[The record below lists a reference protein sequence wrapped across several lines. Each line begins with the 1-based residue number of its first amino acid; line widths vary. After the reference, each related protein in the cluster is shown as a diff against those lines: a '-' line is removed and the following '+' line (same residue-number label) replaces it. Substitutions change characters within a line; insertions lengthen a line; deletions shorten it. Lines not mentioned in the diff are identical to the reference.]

1 MNRIKQTL
9 LLALMATSLSAG
21 AQGKVGFAYDEAG
34 NRVKREIVI
43 TRSANMEND
52 SPEKSESFY
61 DALGDRT
68 VKISPNS
75 YGIINV
81 SVLHMLPTDDGNVGV
96 YAVSGTEIL
105 RQRITGAETVVDIS
119 NQPQGVY
126 ILRVIINGTS
136 TTWKITKK

>member
-1 MNRIKQTL
+1 MNKIKQVF
-9 LLALMATSLSAG
+9 LLAFMATSLSAI

-43 TRSANMEND
+43 TRSVNAED
-52 SPEKSESFY
+52 ESPKKSESYY
-61 DALGDRT
+61 DALGDRI

-75 YGIINV
+75 SGVINV
-81 SVLHMLPTDDGNVGV
+81 SVLHMLPTDDGGIGV
-96 YAVSGTEIL
+96 YAVSGTEVL
-105 RQRITGAETVVDIS
+105 KQRVTSAETVVDIS
-119 NQPQGVY
+119 NQPHGVY

>member
-1 MNRIKQTL
+1 MNKIKQFF
-9 LLALMATSLSAG
+9 LLAFMATSLSEI

-43 TRSANMEND
+43 TRSVNAED
-52 SPEKSESFY
+52 ESPKKSESYY

-75 YGIINV
+75 SGVINV
-81 SVLHMLPTDDGNVGV
+81 SVLHMLPTDEGSIGV
-96 YAVSGTEIL
+96 YAVSGTEVL
-105 RQRITGAETVVDIS
+105 KQRVTSAETVVDIS
-119 NQPQGVY
+119 NQPHGVY

>member
-1 MNRIKQTL
+1 MNKIKQVF
-9 LLALMATSLSAG
+9 LLAFMATSLSAI

-43 TRSANMEND
+43 TRSVNAED
-52 SPEKSESFY
+52 ESPKKSESYY

-75 YGIINV
+75 SGVINV
-81 SVLHMLPTDDGNVGV
+81 SVLHMLPTDEGSIGV
-96 YAVSGTEIL
+96 YAVSGTEVL
-105 RQRITGAETVVDIS
+105 KQRVTSAETVVDIS
-119 NQPQGVY
+119 NQPHGVY